1 MKVICIGDSIT
12 QGYGVPYKENWV
24 ELLNENKGIEVINK
38 GINGDT
44 SGGMLSRFY
53 RDVVDEKPR
62 FVIIMGGAND
72 FISGNTMGAVKSN
85 IMAMVHQAYYN
96 RLTPILGIS
105 IKADI
110 HNFREDWAKLTDV
123 DHFNYKVLEYRKW
136 ILSFCNIFNVMYI
149 DFCDEFENKI
159 KGDYGNYLTDGLHPS
174 KEGHQIL
181 ADIAYE
187 HINRLGIFKQTK

>member
-12 QGYGVPYKENWV
+12 QGYGVPSKENWV
-24 ELLNENKGIEVINK
+24 ELLNENKEIEFINK

-62 FVIIMGGAND
+62 FTIIMGGAND

-96 RLTPILGIS
+96 RITPILGIS

-110 HNFREDWAKLTDV
+110 HNFREDWAKITDV
-123 DHFNYKVLEYRKW
+123 DHFNYKILEYRKW
-136 ILSFCNIFNVMYI
+136 ILDFCDIFSVMYI
-149 DFCDEFENKI
+149 DFCYEFENKI
-159 KGDYGNYLTDGLHPS
+159 TEHYGSYLNDGLHPS
-174 KEGHQIL
+174 KEGHHVL

-187 HINRLGIFKQTK
+187 HIDRLGIFK

>member
-12 QGYGVPYKENWV
+12 QGYGVPSKENWV
-24 ELLNENKGIEVINK
+24 ELLNKNKGVEFINK

-62 FVIIMGGAND
+62 FTIIMGGAND

-96 RLTPILGIS
+96 GITPILGIS

-110 HNFREDWAKLTDV
+110 HNFREDWAKITDV
-123 DHFNYKVLEYRKW
+123 DHYNYKILEYRKW
-136 ILSFCNIFNVMYI
+136 ILDFCDIFNVMYI

-159 KGDYGNYLTDGLHPS
+159 TDYYGSYLNDGLHPS
-174 KEGHQIL
+174 KEGHHVL

-187 HINRLGIFKQTK
+187 HINRHGIFK